1 MSNELTTITIVLEV
15 AGSEYI
21 HQTEGTHWRRDES
34 RTVYV
39 YNDDET
45 LLEVDSDHFAAA
57 FYEDEIET
65 VDTIST

>member
-1 MSNELTTITIVLEV
+1 MRDDPTTITIVLEV
-15 AGSEYI
+15 ASTEYI

-39 YNDDET
+39 YNGDET
-45 LLEVDSDHFAAA
+45 VLEVDPDHFAAA

-65 VDTIST
+65 IGTVTN